1 MLSSTAPR
9 RFSGSGKHLQR
20 RAPAGS
26 ARVRIMAEAAL
37 VLAGAIWGA
46 NFVLVKMALEEMPPL
61 YYLGLRFL
69 VAAVFT
75 GPLGIPR
82 LIRLNRHGWLVGCGV
97 GLLLFAGFALQTI
110 GLRTTSPG
118 ISGFLTS
125 LYVIMVPIMLGLG
138 LGRWPSPMVG
148 EGVIIVVGGLAVL
161 FLHGSLSFGLGETLT
176 LPGVPQ
182 QIPLL
187 DDV

>member
-1 MLSSTAPR
+1 
-9 RFSGSGKHLQR
+9 
-20 RAPAGS
+20 
-26 ARVRIMAEAAL
+26 MAEAAL